1 MKDFS
6 IKKINQTFQYKFN
19 YMNFYKKALKINKEK
34 IVIKL
39 HLKMMKKFNY
49 QIEKIEIQFLFK
61 IFIEFNIIMIY
72 KLI

>member
-1 MKDFS
+1 
-6 IKKINQTFQYKFN
+6 
-19 YMNFYKKALKINKEK
+19 MNFYKIAMKIKKEK